1 MKRIARILTLALIV
15 TCLLSL
21 PTLAIE
27 LPIRVVVNGTKIN
40 FPDAEPFIDENSR
53 TQVPIRFVGEALG
66 ANVSWD
72 GNTKKVTITL
82 NGKKVVLQIGNKNY
96 EVNGQQKQM
105 DTVAL
110 LKESRTFVPVR
121 FVSEALG
128 ATVKWNANIR
138 TVYIDMNGDVAPSP
152 EPTGGTVK
160 YYDGIAFNDV
170 TDVDQHGRIKVDKLK
185 EFLLK
190 LADQLRF
197 VKENGRYYIECT
209 YPEIPEGYEWG
220 LGITI
225 FNKDGTYTT
234 YSPVG
239 RNPKWLI
246 PSEGSFKKD
255 VTDITNIKKVELFN
269 ITISLD
275 HLETESLGT
284 LNIAYYL
291 DRSKMKAKFVP
302 DSSALSPEDYTATF
316 DFNKMFQW

>member
-1 MKRIARILTLALIV
+1 MKRIVKILTVVLIV
-15 TCLLSL
+15 TYLLSL
-21 PTLAIE
+21 PISAVE

-72 GNTKKVTITL
+72 GSTKRVTITL

-138 TVYIDMNGDVAPSP
+138 TVYIDMDGDAAPSP

-170 TDVDQHGRIKVDKLK
+170 TDVDQYGRIKVDKLK

>member
-1 MKRIARILTLALIV
+1 MKRIAKILTIVLIV
-15 TCLLSL
+15 TFLLSL
-21 PTLAIE
+21 PTSAVE

-66 ANVSWD
+66 ADVSWD

-138 TVYIDMNGDVAPSP
+138 TVYIDMDGDAAPSP

-170 TDVDQHGRIKVDKLK
+170 TDVDQYGRIKVDKLK

-197 VKENGRYYIECT
+197 VKENGKYYIECT
-209 YPEIPEGYEWG
+209 YPEKPEGYEWG
-220 LGITI
+220 LGITV
-225 FNKDGTYTT
+225 FNKDGTYIT
-234 YSPVG
+234 YSPIG

-246 PSEGSFKKD
+246 PSEGSFKKEAS
-255 VTDITNIKKVELFN
+255 DIANINKVKLIN
-269 ITISLD
+269 IVISLD
-275 HLETESLGT
+275 HPKNESLGI
-284 LNIAYYL
+284 LNIVYYM
-291 DRSKMKAKFVP
+291 DKSEMRAKFVP
-302 DSSALSPEDYTATF
+302 ESGTIPSENYSETF
-316 DFNKMFQW
+316 NFKKMFQW

>member
-1 MKRIARILTLALIV
+1 MKRIAKILTIVLIV

-21 PTLAIE
+21 PTSAVE

-66 ANVSWD
+66 ADVSWD

-170 TDVDQHGRIKVDKLK
+170 TDVDQYGRIKVDKLK

-197 VKENGRYYIECT
+197 VKENGKYYIECT
-209 YPEIPEGYEWG
+209 YPEIPEGYKWS

-225 FNKDGTYTT
+225 YNKDGTNDG

-239 RNPKWLI
+239 RNPEWLI
-246 PSEGSFKKD
+246 PAKGSFKKEATV
-255 VTDITNIKKVELFN
+255 VTDIKNVKLFN
-269 ITISLD
+269 IVISLD
-275 HLETESLGT
+275 HVETGSLGI
-284 LNIAYYL
+284 LNIVYYM
-291 DRSKMKAKFVP
+291 DKSEMRAKFVP
-302 DSSALSPEDYTATF
+302 ESGIIPSENYSETF

>member
-1 MKRIARILTLALIV
+1 MKRIAKILTIVLIV

-21 PTLAIE
+21 PTSAVE

-170 TDVDQHGRIKVDKLK
+170 TDVDQYGRIKVDKLK

-225 FNKDGTYTT
+225 YNKDGTRDG
-234 YSPVG
+234 YSPIG
-239 RNPKWLI
+239 RNPEWLI
-246 PSEGSFKKD
+246 PAKGSFKKEATV
-255 VTDITNIKKVELFN
+255 VTDIKNVKLFN
-269 ITISLD
+269 IVISLD
-275 HLETESLGT
+275 HVETGSLGI
-284 LNIAYYL
+284 LNIVYYM
-291 DRSKMKAKFVP
+291 DKSEMRAKFVP
-302 DSSALSPEDYTATF
+302 ESAIIPSENYSETF

>member
-1 MKRIARILTLALIV
+1 MKRIAKILTVVLVV

-21 PTLAIE
+21 PISAVE

-138 TVYIDMNGDVAPSP
+138 TVYIDMNGDVTPSP

>member
-138 TVYIDMNGDVAPSP
+138 TVYIDMNGEVTPSP
-152 EPTGGTVK
+152 EPAGGTVK

-170 TDVDQHGRIKVDKLK
+170 TDVDQYGRIKVDKLK

>member
-1 MKRIARILTLALIV
+1 MKRIAKILTVVLVV

-21 PTLAIE
+21 PISAVE